1 MFADEQLMSCCVK
14 QNNVGNRRRAT
25 LRLYMRVLR
34 AVVQHKDTLAS
45 PQLTRESM
53 SSKELILETS
63 TRSFVEVEEA

>member
-1 MFADEQLMSCCVK
+1 
-14 QNNVGNRRRAT
+14 
-25 LRLYMRVLR
+25 MRVLR